1 MKKVMLSGIQPTGA
15 LHIGNYLGA
24 IKNWVSMTEDYYGYF
39 CIVDY
44 HAITIE
50 YDTKEFQKRIYD
62 AATEYLA
69 CGLDPNKCS
78 IFRQSH
84 VRAHVELAWI
94 FNSIV
99 PVSELER
106 MTQYKDKSKSNETN
120 INAGLLTYP
129 ALMAADI
136 LLYKPHYVP
145 VGEDQT
151 QHIELTRMIARK
163 FNNRYGECFYEP
175 EIAYSKVP
183 KILGLDGKN
192 KMSKSIN
199 NHIPLN
205 ITDKETETLILTK
218 AITDENRK
226 RMSDSGNPLICN
238 VYSWHKIFSPQKDQE
253 ECFESCKN
261 ASIGCVDCKKILA
274 KNMNRE
280 LTPIREN
287 INKLN
292 KDRGYVEDILNK
304 GAKEADIVAETTLK
318 EAKALM
324 GIV

>member
-1 MKKVMLSGIQPTGA
+1 MKKVMLSGIQPTGS

-50 YDTKEFQKRIYD
+50 YDPKEFQKKIFD

-69 CGLDPNKCS
+69 CGLDPDKCS
-78 IFRQSH
+78 IFIQSH

-163 FNNRYGECFYEP
+163 FNNRYGECFLEP
-175 EIAYSKVP
+175 EVAYSKVP
-183 KILGLDGKN
+183 KILGLDGKS
-192 KMSKSIN
+192 KMSKSLN

-205 ITDKETETLILTK
+205 LSDKETETLILTK

-226 RMSDSGNPLICN
+226 RKSDPGNPLICN

-253 ECFESCKN
+253 ECFESCQN
-261 ASIGCVDCKKILA
+261 ASIGCVDCKKILVR
-274 KNMNRE
+274 NMNSE
-280 LTPIREN
+280 LTPIRES
-287 INKLN
+287 ISKLN
-292 KDRGYVEDILNK
+292 NNRSYVEDILNK
-304 GAKEADIVAETTLK
+304 GAKEASLLAESTLK
-318 EAKALM
+318 EAKDLM
-324 GIV
+324 GII

>member
-1 MKKVMLSGIQPTGA
+1 MKKVMLSGIQPTGS

-24 IKNWVSMTEDYYGYF
+24 IKNWVSMTENYYGYF

-50 YDTKEFQKRIYD
+50 YDTGEFQNRIYG

-69 CGLDPNKCS
+69 CGLNPNKCS
-78 IFRQSH
+78 IFIQSH

-163 FNNRYGECFYEP
+163 FNHRYGECFLEP
-175 EIAYSKVP
+175 EVAYSKVP

-205 ITDKETETLILTK
+205 LSDEETENLILTK
-218 AITDENRK
+218 AVTDENRK
-226 RMSDSGNPLICN
+226 RKSDPGNPLVCN
-238 VYSWHKIFSPQKDQE
+238 IYSWHKIFSPQQDQE
-253 ECFESCKN
+253 ECSESCQN
-261 ASIGCVDCKKILA
+261 ASIGCVDCKKILV
-274 KNMNRE
+274 KNMNAE
-280 LTPIREN
+280 LAPIREN

-292 KDRGYVEDILNK
+292 KDLSYVEDILNK
-304 GAKEADIVAETTLK
+304 GAKEAEIVAETTLK